1 MKYFFSICVLLYGF
15 VCNAQ
20 TNNNPEIQTIIV
32 GKAVSYKQSADWSK
46 TSSQQDKKRGLE
58 TITYIRKEFTL
69 PSGGKIAPTQSC
81 IVESVRNSDIKSYS
95 SANLAFFKKQTE
107 FKIQK
112 IITHNDGL
120 LSIPYAI
127 GYWATYIDVK
137 GTIHKVIIIHAL
149 NSLKGIGLQFFIDCP
164 EDGFSD
170 LETEITD
177 IIRTIQFI

>member
-1 MKYFFSICVLLYGF
+1 MKNFFSICVLLYGLA
-15 VCNAQ
+15 CNAQ
-20 TNNNPEIQTIIV
+20 TNNNPEIQSIIV
-32 GKAVSYKQSADWSK
+32 GKAVSYKQSSDWSR

-58 TITYIRKEFTL
+58 IITYTRKEFTL
-69 PSGGKIAPTQSC
+69 SSGKKIAPTQSC

-95 SANLAFFKKQTE
+95 SANLVFFKKQTN

-127 GYWATYIDVK
+127 GYWASYLDAK
-137 GTIHKVIIIHAL
+137 GIMHKVIIIHAL
-149 NSLKGIGLQFFIDCP
+149 NSNKGIGLQFFIDCP
-164 EDGFSD
+164 EDGFAD

-177 IIRTIQFI
+177 IIRSVQFI

>member
-1 MKYFFSICVLLYGF
+1 MKFFFSICVLVFGL

-20 TNNNPEIQTIIV
+20 TNNNPEFQTITV
-32 GKAVSYKQSADWSK
+32 RKAVSYKQSIDWSK

-58 TITYIRKEFTL
+58 IITYTRKEFSLT
-69 PSGGKIAPTQSC
+69 SGKKIAPTQSC

-95 SANLAFFKKQTE
+95 SANLAFFKKQTD

-127 GYWATYIDVK
+127 GYWATYSDAK
-137 GTIHKVIIIHAL
+137 GIIHKVIIVHAL
-149 NSLKGIGLQFFIDCP
+149 NSNKGIGLQFFIDCP

-177 IIRTIQFI
+177 IIRSIQFI